1 MKRRSRGSR
10 LSTLRPNI
18 DAVGHV
24 ELRSHLPEVIGRL
37 TAANP
42 AVAVTNRNRV
52 EAILVDPVGY
62 EVLTEA
68 GKELT
73 RVRATLPILVAA
85 MRSGTA
91 FPSESLRSL
100 VGTDL
105 AIDWQ
110 RMNAFQA
117 SFPVET
123 THGEDGQPLPPAPTG
138 LQHQPIDELDDDLR
152 YA

>member
-1 MKRRSRGSR
+1 MGTWG
-10 LSTLRPNI
+10 LNI

-37 TAANP
+37 TATDP

-52 EAILVDPVGY
+52 EAILVDPAGY
-62 EVLTEA
+62 EELTEA
-68 GKELT
+68 GEELA

-85 MRSGTA
+85 MTSGTA

-105 AIDWQ
+105 AIDWR

-117 SFPVET
+117 SFPVDT
-123 THGEDGQPLPPAPTG
+123 THGEDGHPLPAPPKD
-138 LQHQPIDELDDDLR
+138 LRHEPIDELDDELR
-152 YA
+152 FA

>member
-1 MKRRSRGSR
+1 M
-10 LSTLRPNI
+10 STLGPNI
-18 DAVGHV
+18 EAVGHV

-37 TAANP
+37 TTANP

-62 EVLTEA
+62 EELTEA
-68 GKELT
+68 GEELA

-85 MRSGTA
+85 MTSGTA

-105 AIDWQ
+105 AIDWR

-117 SFPVET
+117 SFPVDT
-123 THGEDGQPLPPAPTG
+123 THGEDGQPLSAPPKD
-138 LQHQPIDELDDDLR
+138 LRHEPIDELDDELR
-152 YA
+152 FA

>member
-1 MKRRSRGSR
+1 M
-10 LSTLRPNI
+10 STWGLNI
-18 DAVGHV
+18 EAVGHV

-37 TAANP
+37 TTANP

-52 EAILVDPVGY
+52 EAILVDPAGY
-62 EVLTEA
+62 EELTEA
-68 GKELT
+68 GEELA

-85 MRSGTA
+85 MTSGTA
-91 FPSESLRSL
+91 FPSESLRGL

-105 AIDWQ
+105 AIDWR

-123 THGEDGQPLPPAPTG
+123 THGEDGHPLPAPPKV
-138 LQHQPIDELDDDLR
+138 LRHEPIDELDDELR
-152 YA
+152 FA